1 MAKGYRCFFWDFDG
15 TLYDSYP
22 AITESCLM
30 GSREWGLSLS
40 QEEVLK
46 ELKVSVPH
54 FKAVFGEK
62 LSLSPEETEAAFR
75 RFPLLDTDKVIP
87 YMGVQEALERVCLR
101 GGRNFLY
108 THRGQDALRYME
120 RDKLMRY
127 FSGGVTGEDGFP
139 RKPAPDALLFLIG
152 KYDLDRAEC
161 VMMGDRNID
170 LDAAKNAGIATCLFD
185 PDGFYRDYAAD
196 HRLVS
201 FDDGFDSLL

>member
-22 AITESCLM
+22 AMMDSCLN

-40 QEEVLK
+40 REEVLK

-75 RFPLLDTDKVIP
+75 RFPSVDTEKMIP
-87 YMGVQEALERVCLR
+87 YKGVQGALEKILLR
-101 GGRNFLY
+101 GGCSFLY
-108 THRGQDALRYME
+108 THRGRDALRYME
-120 RDKLMRY
+120 RDGLMKY
-127 FSGGVTGEDGFP
+127 FRGGVTGEDGFP

-152 KYDLDRAEC
+152 KYGLDKTEC
-161 VMMGDRNID
+161 VMMGDRDID

-185 PDGFYRDYAAD
+185 PDGFYPAYTAD

-201 FDDGFDSLL
+201 FEDGFDSLL